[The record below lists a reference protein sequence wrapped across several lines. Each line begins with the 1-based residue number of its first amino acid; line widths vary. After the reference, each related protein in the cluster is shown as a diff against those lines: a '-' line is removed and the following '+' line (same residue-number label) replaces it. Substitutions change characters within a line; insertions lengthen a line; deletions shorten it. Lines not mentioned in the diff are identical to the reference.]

1 MTSPNAITLTTTV
14 ESPVGPL
21 TLTSNEGRL
30 TGLHMAGQAHSPADR
45 TGWTKDAGAFRDVTD
60 QLSAYFAGELTEFNV
75 DLGLAGTEFQHR
87 VWEALCEIPYGETWS
102 YSQLAGKIGSS
113 RACRAVGLANGR
125 NPVAIIVPCHR
136 VIGANGSLVGYG
148 GGLDR
153 KVLLLELERT
163 VRSAAG
169 GTVRSAAG
177 GTVRSAAGGTVRSAA
192 GGTMRSLGLPAA
204 TTVQS

>member
-1 MTSPNAITLTTTV
+1 MTSRRAITLTTTV
-14 ESPVGPL
+14 DSPVGPL

-30 TGLHMAGQAHSPADR
+30 TGLHMVGQAHAPTDR
-45 TGWTKDAGAFRDVTD
+45 TGWAKDAATFRDIAD
-60 QLSAYFAGELTEFNV
+60 QLAAYFAGELTEFNV
-75 DLGLAGTEFQHR
+75 DLDLAGTEIQRR
-87 VWEALCEIPYGETWS
+87 VWGALCQIPYGETWS

-153 KVLLLELERT
+153 KALLLDHERT
-163 VRSAAG
+163 VRSAA
-169 GTVRSAAG
+169 AG
-177 GTVRSAAGGTVRSAA
+177 IVSSLAGR
-192 GGTMRSLGLPAA
+192 
-204 TTVQS
+204 

>member
-1 MTSPNAITLTTTV
+1 MTSPSTVTLTTTV

-30 TGLHMAGQAHSPADR
+30 TGLHMAGQAHSPTDR
-45 TGWTKDAGAFRDVTD
+45 TGWTKDAGAFRDITD

-75 DLGLAGTEFQHR
+75 DLDLAGTEFQRR
-87 VWEALCEIPYGETWS
+87 VWGALCEIPYGETWS

-153 KVLLLELERT
+153 KVLLLELERR
-163 VRSAAG
+163 VE
-169 GTVRSAAG
+169 
-177 GTVRSAAGGTVRSAA
+177 
-192 GGTMRSLGLPAA
+192 SLGGRTA